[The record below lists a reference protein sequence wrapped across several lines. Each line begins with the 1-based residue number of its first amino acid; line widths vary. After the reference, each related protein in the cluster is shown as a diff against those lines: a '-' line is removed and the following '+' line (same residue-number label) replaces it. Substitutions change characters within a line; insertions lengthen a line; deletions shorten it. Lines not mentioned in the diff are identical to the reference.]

1 MKVVILAGG
10 LGTRISEESHLKP
23 KPMIEIGGMPILW
36 HIMKYYSEF
45 GFNEFIICL
54 GYKQYMVKEFF
65 VDYPLHTSNF
75 TLDMKTGNM
84 ETLNKTTEDWKVTLV
99 DTGLETMTG
108 GRLKKIKDY
117 IDGDTFMLTYGDGV
131 ADVDLNKLLEFH
143 KAHNTLL
150 TITTVSISNQ
160 KGVLNINDNGII
172 DSFREKQKD
181 DEALIN
187 GGFMV
192 CNKKVIDYI
201 AGDETSF
208 EKEPI
213 AKLVSE
219 KQVAAYNH
227 TGFWQCMDTQREM
240 KYLCELWDEG
250 KAPWKIWK

>member
-36 HIMKYYSEF
+36 HIMKYYSSF
-45 GFNEFIICL
+45 GYNEFIICL

-65 VDYPLHTSNF
+65 VDYLLHTSNF
-75 TLDMKTGNM
+75 TINTQTGNM
-84 ETLNKTTEDWKVTLV
+84 DIHNKTTEDWKVTLV

-108 GRLKKIKDY
+108 GRLKRIKDY

-131 ADVDLNKLLEFH
+131 ANVDLNKLVSFH
-143 KAHNTLL
+143 KDHKRLL

-160 KGVLNINDNGII
+160 KGVLNVNADGII

-187 GGFMV
+187 GGFMI
-192 CNKKVIDYI
+192 CDKKVLDYI
-201 AGDETSF
+201 DGDDTSF

-213 AKLVSE
+213 NKLVSE

-250 KAPWKIWK
+250 RAPWKVWK

>member
-36 HIMKYYSEF
+36 HIMKYYSSF
-45 GFNEFIICL
+45 GYNEFIICL

-65 VDYPLHTSNF
+65 VDYLLHTSDF
-75 TLDMKTGNM
+75 TINTQTGNM
-84 ETLNKTTEDWKVTLV
+84 DIHNKTTEDWKVTLV

-108 GRLKKIKDY
+108 GRLKRIKDY

-131 ADVDLNKLLEFH
+131 ANVDLNKLVSFH
-143 KAHNTLL
+143 NDHKKLL

-160 KGVLNINDNGII
+160 KGVLNVNADGII

-187 GGFMV
+187 GGFMI
-192 CNKKVIDYI
+192 CNKKVLDYI
-201 AGDETSF
+201 DGDDTSF

-213 AKLVSE
+213 NKLVSE

-250 KAPWKIWK
+250 RAPWKVWK